1 MTAVHTVPIKIA
13 QLLGIKLLMYG
24 EDGEVEYGG
33 TTKFKYDPVYGVDH
47 QKVFLNNTS

>member
-1 MTAVHTVPIKIA
+1 
-13 QLLGIKLLMYG
+13 MYG

-47 QKVFLNNTS
+47 QKKVF